1 MDSNIESYL
10 EIIKRH
16 ILNIKE
22 YDKLIELLI
31 RDIIIY
37 NKSNGTF
44 FKSIMAKKRNGYYKF
59 YKINYIPLSEGR
71 NYYFTELNESN
82 AGNYLK
88 SNIMRNNPKL
98 YSMSRLLIET
108 IRDRN
113 EIVKSISQLS
123 TNLNRRKVKIDKIR
137 DFYQKALDI

>member
-1 MDSNIESYL
+1 
-10 EIIKRH
+10 
-16 ILNIKE
+16 
-22 YDKLIELLI
+22 
-31 RDIIIY
+31 
-37 NKSNGTF
+37 
-44 FKSIMAKKRNGYYKF
+44 
-59 YKINYIPLSEGR
+59 
-71 NYYFTELNESN
+71 
-82 AGNYLK
+82 
-88 SNIMRNNPKL
+88 MRNNPKL